1 MSVLTFVDVCSG
13 AGGLAL
19 GLERAGFEPRLLLDD
34 DADAVD
40 TLRANRPRWNVLRTD
55 LMDFDPAEHPVSHDV
70 DLLAASPPRVKSSAT
85 VKRADSG
92 VEERLLEATVYLAH
106 AIRPRAVLIE
116 NVPGLAHADEYQGFR
131 DLARS
136 ELAHLGYEFSWFV
149 VNAADFGVAQNR
161 KQGVLVAI
169 ERRWATAFRP
179 PAPTVS
185 NPSTVGAVLGP
196 SMASRGWRDAARWA
210 AQADQPAPTLV
221 GGSKNRGGADLGP
234 TGAKRKWATM
244 GVNAHTV
251 GDRVP
256 GPDFVWDPELGRDSM
271 VKITIEQAALLQGF
285 PGSWDISGRKTARY
299 RQVGH
304 ATPPP
309 VGEALGR
316 AIAEAL
322 VAAPTIFEAGY
333 TSAT

>member
-1 MSVLTFVDVCSG
+1 MSALTFVDVCSG

-19 GLERAGFEPRLLLDD
+19 GLEQAGFEPRLLLDD
-34 DADAVD
+34 DGDAVT
-40 TLRANRPRWNVLRTD
+40 TLRTNRPRWNVLQTD
-55 LMDFDPAEHPVSHDV
+55 LLDFDPAEHPVSHDV

-92 VEERLLEATVYLAH
+92 MEERLLEATVYLAH

-116 NVPGLAHADEYQGFR
+116 NVPGLAHADEYQRFR
-131 DLARS
+131 DFARA

-149 VNAADFGVAQNR
+149 MNAVDFGVPQNR
-161 KQGVLVAI
+161 KQGVLIAV
-169 ERRWATAFRP
+169 ERQRAEAFRT
-179 PAPTVS
+179 PAPTVQE
-185 NPSTVGAVLGP
+185 PTTVGAALGP
-196 SMASRGWRDAARWA
+196 SMASRGWRDTDRWA

-251 GDRVP
+251 GDEIP
-256 GPDFVWDPELGRDSM
+256 GPDFVWNPDLGRDNM
-271 VKITIEQAALLQGF
+271 VKITVEQAALLQGF
-285 PGSWDISGRKTARY
+285 PETWEISGRKTARY

-316 AIAEAL
+316 AVAEAL
-322 VAAPTIFEAGY
+322 EGDPALPFAG
-333 TSAT
+333 

>member
-1 MSVLTFVDVCSG
+1 MSGLSFVDVCSG

-19 GLERAGFEPRLLLDD
+19 GLERAGFEPRLLLDND
-34 DADAVD
+34 EDAVQ
-40 TLRANRPRWNVLRTD
+40 TLRTNRQHWSVLHTD
-55 LMDFDPAEHPVSHDV
+55 LLGFDPKDHRESYDV
-70 DLLAASPPRVKSSAT
+70 DLLAAGLPRVKSSAT
-85 VKRADSG
+85 VKRADSD
-92 VEERLLEATVYLAH
+92 VEVRLLEATVYLVH

-116 NVPGLAHADEYQGFR
+116 NVPGLAHADKYQEFR
-131 DLARS
+131 DFARA

-149 VNAADFGVAQNR
+149 VNAVDFGVPQNR
-161 KQGVLVAI
+161 KQGILVAI
-169 ERRWATAFRP
+169 GRQWAGAFRP
-179 PAPTVS
+179 PTPTVQE
-185 NPSTVGAVLGP
+185 PITVGAALGP
-196 SMASRGWRDAARWA
+196 TMASRGWADAPRWA

-251 GDRVP
+251 GDAVP
-256 GPDFVWDPELGRDSM
+256 GPDFVWDPELGRDNM
-271 VKITIEQAALLQGF
+271 VKITVEQAALLQSF
-285 PGSWDISGRKTARY
+285 PATWEIAGLKTARY

-309 VGEALGR
+309 VGTALGR

-322 VAAPTIFEAGY
+322 VGDPAVPVAG
-333 TSAT
+333 

>member
-1 MSVLTFVDVCSG
+1 MSGLTFVDVCSG

-34 DADAVD
+34 DEDAVR
-40 TLRANRPRWNVLRTD
+40 TLRTNRPHWNVLHTD
-55 LMDFDPAEHPVSHDV
+55 LLDFDPKDHRESYDV
-70 DLLAASPPRVKSSAT
+70 DLLAAGLPRVKSSAT
-85 VKRADSG
+85 VKRADSD
-92 VEERLLEATVYLAH
+92 VEVRLLEATVYLVH

-116 NVPGLAHADEYQGFR
+116 NVPGLAHSDDYQQFR
-131 DLARS
+131 DFARA

-149 VNAADFGVAQNR
+149 VNAVDFGVPQNR

-169 ERRWATAFRP
+169 DRRWAGAFRP
-179 PAPTVS
+179 PTPTVQE
-185 NPSTVGAVLGP
+185 PMTVGAALGP
-196 SMASRGWRDAARWA
+196 TMASQGWTDASRWA
-210 AQADQPAPTLV
+210 TQADQPAPTLV

-251 GDRVP
+251 GNTVP
-256 GPDFVWDPELGRDSM
+256 GPDFIWNPELGRDNM
-271 VKITIEQAALLQGF
+271 VKITVEQAALLQGF
-285 PGSWDISGRKTARY
+285 PATWEIAGLKTARY

-309 VGEALGR
+309 VGTALGR

-322 VAAPTIFEAGY
+322 VGDPAVPAAG
-333 TSAT
+333 